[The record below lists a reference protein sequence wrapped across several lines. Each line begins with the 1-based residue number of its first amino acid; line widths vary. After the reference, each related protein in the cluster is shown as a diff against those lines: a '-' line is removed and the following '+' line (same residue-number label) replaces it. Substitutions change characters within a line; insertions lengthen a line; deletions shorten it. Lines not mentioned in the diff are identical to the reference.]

1 MIEFNLKKELVG
13 IEGRFNLDV
22 SFSIEEFS
30 FSIIFGKS
38 GAGKTT
44 ILRMIAGLIEPED
57 GYIKTKDIY
66 WFNKK
71 DKINLPVQKRKI
83 GYVFQEYAL
92 FPNMNVKDNLNY
104 ALENKKDK
112 NYVDEILE
120 LFNLKNLAHIYPD
133 KLSGGQKQ
141 KVALARAIVR
151 KPDLLLLDEP
161 LSALDLENRNK
172 LQDELKIIHEKF
184 KITTIMITHDLSE
197 VFRLANKVFLL
208 ENGIFSKSGSPSEVF
223 IEEKLSSKF
232 KFIAKVIEITKKDIV
247 YVLTV
252 LINDSLVKVVSS
264 EEEISDIK
272 IGDNIIIF
280 SKAFNPMI
288 MKI

>member
-92 FPNMNVKDNLNY
+92 FPNMNVKNNLNY

-252 LINDSLVKVVSS
+252 LINDSLVKVVAS

>member
-92 FPNMNVKDNLNY
+92 FPNMNVKNNLNY

-172 LQDELKIIHEKF
+172 LQDELKIIHERF

-252 LINDSLVKVVSS
+252 LINDSLVKVVAS

>member
-44 ILRMIAGLIEPED
+44 ILKMIAGLTEPED

-92 FPNMNVKDNLNY
+92 FPNMNVKNNLNY

-172 LQDELKIIHEKF
+172 LQDELKIIHERF

-252 LINDSLVKVVSS
+252 LINDSLVKVVAS

>member
-13 IEGRFNLDV
+13 IEGKFNLDI

-38 GAGKTT
+38 GVGKTT

-57 GYIKTKDIY
+57 GYIKTTSGY

-71 DKINLPVQKRKI
+71 EKINLPVQKRKI

-172 LQDELKIIHEKF
+172 LQDELKIIHERF